1 MVVNPYVVMMMM
13 MMCGIDRSLVSRRE
27 RSSNAMSDTRYL
39 LQYLITR
46 GKKGDVIAPFAPPCD
61 PSIQLRA

>member
-1 MVVNPYVVMMMM
+1 MVVNPYVVMMR
-13 MMCGIDRSLVSRRE
+13 GVDRSLVSRRE

-46 GKKGDVIAPFAPPCD
+46 GKKGDVITPFAPPCD
-61 PSIQLRA
+61 PSVQLRAW

>member
-1 MVVNPYVVMMMM
+1 MAVNPYVVMMMM
-13 MMCGIDRSLVSRRE
+13 MMMRGVDRSLVSRRE

-46 GKKGDVIAPFAPPCD
+46 GKKGDVIAP
-61 PSIQLRA
+61 PSPLPAILLFS